1 MPFELFDPVI
11 LSRIQFG
18 FTVAF
23 HILFPSFTIGLASFL
38 ALLAGLWLWT
48 NDDRFRTLYQFW
60 VKIFAVSFGMGVVS
74 GIVMSYQFG
83 TNWSR
88 FSDATGNILGPLMSY
103 EVVTAFFLEATFL
116 GVMLF
121 GQNKVP
127 RWLHFFATVM
137 VAFGTLL
144 STFWIISANSWMQTP
159 AGFELR
165 DGVFYAVDWWA
176 IVFNPSFPYRLVHMV
191 LAAYLTTCFVILGI
205 SAWYLL
211 RNRFQPQARL
221 MMAMAVIFAAIVAPL
236 QIIAGDLQ
244 GLNVRDHQPAKLAA
258 MEGIWETG
266 GRQPLLLFAIPDEEA
281 ETNHYEV
288 GIPGLGSLI
297 ITHAIEG
304 EIQGLRDFPEDER
317 PPVAI
322 VFWTFRVM
330 VAIGFLMLFTGV
342 AGLILYLRGRLYT
355 TRWYQRLCMA
365 MIPSGF
371 VAVILGWM
379 TAEVGRQ
386 PYVVYGLM
394 RTADATSPVP
404 GGSVFTS
411 LALFIVVYG
420 VVFGA
425 GTYYLI
431 RLLKK
436 GPEEVPVPGESI
448 AAKPKRPLS
457 AAESAAEEEF
467 GRAE

>member
-1 MPFELFDPVI
+1 MSFDLFDPLI

-38 ALLAGLWLWT
+38 ALLAGLWMWT
-48 NDDRFRTLYQFW
+48 SDDRYRTLYQFW

-88 FSDATGNILGPLMSY
+88 FSDATGNVLGPLLSY

-127 RWLHFFATVM
+127 RWLHFFATSM

-159 AGFELR
+159 AGAELR
-165 DGVFYAVDWWA
+165 DGVFYPVDWWA

-236 QIIAGDLQ
+236 QIVAGDLQ
-244 GLNVRDHQPAKLAA
+244 GLNVRDYQPAKLAA

-266 GRQPLLLFAIPDEEA
+266 GRQPLLFFAIPDEEA

-304 EIQGLRDFPEDER
+304 EIQGLRDFPADER
-317 PPVAI
+317 PPVMI
-322 VFWTFRVM
+322 VFWTFRIM
-330 VAIGFLMLFTGV
+330 VAIGFLMLFSGI

-355 TRWYQRLCMA
+355 TRWYQRLCVA

-371 VAVILGWM
+371 AAVILGWM

-394 RTADATSPVP
+394 RTSEGVSPVP

-411 LALFIVVYG
+411 LALFILVYG
-420 VVFGA
+420 VIFGA

-436 GPEEVPVPGESI
+436 GPEEVPIPESM
-448 AAKPKRPLS
+448 ATRPKRPLS
-457 AAESAAEEEF
+457 AAEEQL